1 MRKGRD
7 AQVDHRIISSIIFIT
22 EGKRKTFNL
31 KVKMAFLTEQK
42 FSGHFRPI
50 SGSTELPIVQPHP
63 FTAVNEGLDYKFI
76 FQIFFENDSGYVE
89 CQITYFEGDV
99 NEIAVQYTLT
109 TRIITNFAKIANEI
123 ILVKGVPSSMQRFL
137 PTAEMPIGLRWH
149 DAQCAHLKIVTIKQ
163 VSPKV
168 LSLQESFAS
177 LFLNE
182 DMSDLKILCDEKEFP
197 AHRFIL
203 SVRSPVFK
211 TMFASN
217 FTETTSKTL
226 PIEDTDA
233 ETMEKFLRFLYT
245 DQLKREELDCRLLI
259 LADRYQVDSLT
270 NQCIEILQSK
280 IDNENVI
287 EVYYTAYL
295 INNEKLMKKARKY
308 AREQNGIKE
317 SPFWKELEEN
327 NPQLA
332 MKVMKGIVF
341 D

>member
-1 MRKGRD
+1 
-7 AQVDHRIISSIIFIT
+7 
-22 EGKRKTFNL
+22 
-31 KVKMAFLTEQK
+31 MAFLTKQK
-42 FSGHFRPI
+42 FFALFGHSSR
-50 SGSTELPIVQPHP
+50 STELPIVNRHP
-63 FTAVNEGLDYKFI
+63 FTAVYEGSDYKFV
-76 FQIFFENDSGYVE
+76 FQTIWGNDFEDVE
-89 CQITYFEGDV
+89 YQISYLEGDV
-99 NEIAVQYTLT
+99 NEIAVQYKLLT
-109 TRIITNFAKIANEI
+109 NIITNLDSKNESGTADEI
-123 ILVKGVPSSMQRFL
+123 TLVKGVPSSIQRINSFRNAGCL
-137 PTAEMPIGLRWH
+137 CS
-149 DAQCAHLKIVTIKQ
+149 DAHLKIVTIKE

-168 LSLQESFAS
+168 LSLQEKFAS

-197 AHRFIL
+197 GHKFIL
-203 SVRSPVFK
+203 SISSSVFK

-217 FTETTSKTL
+217 FMETTSKTL

-270 NQCIEILQSK
+270 HQCIEILQSK
-280 IDNENVI
+280 IDNENVM

-295 INNEKLMKKARKY
+295 INHETLMKKARKY

>member
-1 MRKGRD
+1 
-7 AQVDHRIISSIIFIT
+7 
-22 EGKRKTFNL
+22 
-31 KVKMAFLTEQK
+31 MAFLTEQK
-42 FSGHFRPI
+42 FVGQFGPI
-50 SGSTELPIVQPHP
+50 SGSTELPIVHRHP
-63 FTAVNEGLDYKFI
+63 FTAVNEGRDYNFMFYI
-76 FQIFFENDSGYVE
+76 LGNDSEYAE
-89 CQITYFEGDV
+89 CQITYLEGDV
-99 NEIAVQYTLT
+99 NEIAVQYTLSIN
-109 TRIITNFAKIANEI
+109 IITNLDSKNESGIADEI
-123 ILVKGVPSSMQRFL
+123 IALVKGVPSSIQRINSFRNAICL
-137 PTAEMPIGLRWH
+137 CC
-149 DAQCAHLKIVTIKQ
+149 DAHLKIVTIKE

-211 TMFASN
+211 TMFHGFPN
-217 FTETTSKTL
+217 FTETTSKTI

-332 MKVMKGIVF
+332 LKVMKRVF
-341 D
+341 FD